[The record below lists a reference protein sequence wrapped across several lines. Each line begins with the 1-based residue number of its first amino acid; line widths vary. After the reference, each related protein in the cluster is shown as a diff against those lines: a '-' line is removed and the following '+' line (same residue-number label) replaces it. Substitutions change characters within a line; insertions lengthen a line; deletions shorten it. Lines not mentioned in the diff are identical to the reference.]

1 MAAIHTLTLG
11 TNIVDN
17 HVMRIFLPAH
27 TPPSPL
33 PSAHA
38 CDAHLV
44 ASKTNHSLPALLVF
58 LGYLPQV
65 RITRECIAE
74 FAAKGCDAD
83 HLGTCVACAA
93 VLPKGFLIVQR
104 DVTAVKKNDE
114 GGEGGAADGGSISS
128 SSAATTT
135 TTTTTTTT
143 AIKHRLDG
151 LAFRLSPRV
160 LCVTCTAQFLATLK
174 ETRPPT
180 AANRHPHR
188 PLRMAWADP
197 HTRSL
202 MASGR
207 YYCGRVCQRKDWV
220 VHRGECHDRERG
232 SSEEEEAEAQ
242 RQSRNFELPTHSPT
256 DEDDDLTDIIEN
268 ADDDDGTM
276 QEDDDVDGDDI
287 DDDIDDD
294 DEDGPPL
301 APLEG

>member
-11 TNIVDN
+11 TNIIDH

-27 TPPSPL
+27 TPPPPL

-44 ASKTNHSLPALLVF
+44 ASKTNHNLPALLVF

-74 FAAKGCDAD
+74 FVAKGCDAEI
-83 HLGTCVACAA
+83 LGSCVACAA
-93 VLPKGFLIVQR
+93 ALPKGFLVVQR
-104 DVTAVKKNDE
+104 DVTAVKKNDD
-114 GGEGGAADGGSISS
+114 GEGVEEAG
-128 SSAATTT
+128 TK
-135 TTTTTTTT
+135 TT

-160 LCVTCTAQFLATLK
+160 LCVTCTTQFLTTLK

-188 PLRMAWADP
+188 PLRMAWSAP

-207 YYCGRVCQRKDWV
+207 YYCGRICQRKDWV

-242 RQSRNFELPTHSPT
+242 RQSRNFELPTHSAV
-256 DEDDDLTDIIEN
+256 DEEDNLTDIEN

-276 QEDDDVDGDDI
+276 QDDD
-287 DDDIDDD
+287 DDDDQIDDD
-294 DEDGPPL
+294 DDGPPL